1 MECADSK
8 ASMDNISKNKVS
20 AVGTEK
26 VVKWCS
32 HNILAIKIPIEL
44 SLIVSLVLYRP
55 TNVYEL

>member
-26 VVKWCS
+26 GFKIDQK
-32 HNILAIKIPIEL
+32 ILLKSAYQCFFA
-44 SLIVSLVLYRP
+44 V
-55 TNVYEL
+55 

>member
-26 VVKWCS
+26 VVTIHGQTCVQPLGQLK
-32 HNILAIKIPIEL
+32 
-44 SLIVSLVLYRP
+44 
-55 TNVYEL
+55 